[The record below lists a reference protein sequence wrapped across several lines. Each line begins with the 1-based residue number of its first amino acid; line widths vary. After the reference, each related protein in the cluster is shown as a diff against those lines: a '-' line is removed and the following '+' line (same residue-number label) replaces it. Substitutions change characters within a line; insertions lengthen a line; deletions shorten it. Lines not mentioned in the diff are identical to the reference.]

1 MYTLLKPCRSL
12 SFVLAGVFML
22 AAGCGEQNN
31 DGFFQPSKA
40 LTGVDVLQSDSSGGF
55 ALAYRARGF
64 EFPQDHLAHPDFKHE
79 WWYFTGN
86 LTTTDGIKLGYQLTL
101 FRIGL
106 KADENIVKTI
116 DSVTGTTDQSAK
128 NASRWRTNNIYMGHL
143 ALTDISNQRFYDY
156 EKFSRNAL
164 GLAGSE
170 LVKTALKTQDAKE
183 ATAIKI
189 WLEDWQIASQ
199 GESTFPLNIKAQK
212 GDIAINL
219 SLNPVKPVVYNGYEG
234 LSQKGRKQGNA
245 SYYYSI
251 TRLESKGVV
260 TIKNQTFDVSGNSW
274 LDREWST
281 SVLEKDQAGWD
292 WFSIQLNDGRDLM
305 FYKIR
310 RKDNT
315 MDHYSSGTL
324 VYRSGTY
331 KILNAEDVLLEET
344 EYWQSPHS
352 GVRYPSR
359 WKISIPK
366 ERLEI
371 HITPYMADQE
381 NNLTVRYWEGAVKAT
396 GVQQT
401 DTGDLKVSG
410 DGYVE
415 LTGYQ

>member
-1 MYTLLKPCRSL
+1 M
-12 SFVLAGVFML
+12 
-22 AAGCGEQNN
+22 
-31 DGFFQPSKA
+31 
-40 LTGVDVLQSDSSGGF
+40 
-55 ALAYRARGF
+55 
-64 EFPQDHLAHPDFKHE
+64 
-79 WWYFTGN
+79 
-86 LTTTDGIKLGYQLTL
+86 
-101 FRIGL
+101 
-106 KADENIVKTI
+106 
-116 DSVTGTTDQSAK
+116 
-128 NASRWRTNNIYMGHL
+128 
-143 ALTDISNQRFYDY
+143 
-156 EKFSRNAL
+156 
-164 GLAGSE
+164 
-170 LVKTALKTQDAKE
+170 
-183 ATAIKI
+183 
-189 WLEDWQIASQ
+189 
-199 GESTFPLNIKAQK
+199 
-212 GDIAINL
+212 
-219 SLNPVKPVVYNGYEG
+219 VYNGYEG